1 LSKFQDLNFEYF
13 IARHIAPDKSENYAK
28 PVVRISFVSIALGL
42 ALMIVSIAVVV
53 GFKNSISAKIIGFT
67 AHLQIVPFD
76 NNESA
81 EETPL
86 TADTLL
92 LQKLR
97 SQKDIVHVQLTAR
110 KAAVLKTGD
119 QIQGVV
125 LKGIGPDYRTDFLEE
140 SLIEGRL
147 PDVFAENRTDEV
159 MVSQYL
165 ADLLHLKPGDDLR
178 AWFIT
183 GEEAR
188 ARGRKFVIS
197 GIYKTSLEEFDSRF
211 IIGDIRHIR
220 RLNGWGNDQAGSIE
234 VYLNDEDHLRETAL
248 ELHRTTPY
256 DMRVLTV
263 LDEYP
268 QIFNWLELLDM
279 NVIVILVL
287 LVSVSA
293 ITMISTLL
301 VLIIERTRM
310 VGLLKALGAE
320 NGSIRRI
327 FLYKAGYIILRGM
340 IWGNLIGLAFYF
352 LQYHFRI
359 IGLSPEDYYVDYVPV
374 ELNWLYWVLLNIGT
388 LAICLLM
395 LIAPSVYISRVIPAR
410 ALRYE

>member
-1 LSKFQDLNFEYF
+1 MNFEYF

-86 TADTLL
+86 IADTLL

-140 SLIEGRL
+140 SLVEGRL

-301 VLIIERTRM
+301 VLIIERTR
-310 VGLLKALGAE
+310 L
-320 NGSIRRI
+320 
-327 FLYKAGYIILRGM
+327 
-340 IWGNLIGLAFYF
+340 
-352 LQYHFRI
+352 YHFT
-359 IGLSPEDYYVDYVPV
+359 GNDL
-374 ELNWLYWVLLNIGT
+374 G
-388 LAICLLM
+388 
-395 LIAPSVYISRVIPAR
+395 
-410 ALRYE
+410 